1 MDTTCKALFGK
12 VGAAACPPPQAQKVL
27 KETKLYAKK
36 QSVDNRQC

>member
-36 QSVDNRQC
+36 